1 MLEDSSRPSKP
12 FSRYPCIVAIAIM
25 YLLQCLC
32 FVLADT
38 LVVVVMLSCS
48 NCLAIVAIVIVT
60 VLSNICKSMLVL
72 VWTYVA
78 MSFLLHVENRL
89 EGVQVVARVVVRDV
103 ARVVDRWCRRCCYW
117 LLIALC

>member
-1 MLEDSSRPSKP
+1 
-12 FSRYPCIVAIAIM
+12 M